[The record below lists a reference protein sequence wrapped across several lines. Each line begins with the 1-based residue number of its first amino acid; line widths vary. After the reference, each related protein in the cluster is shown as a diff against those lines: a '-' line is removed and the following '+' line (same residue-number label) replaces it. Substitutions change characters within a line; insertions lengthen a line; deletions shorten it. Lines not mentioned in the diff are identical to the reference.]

1 MGNFKQ
7 LGVQPHYIKALAEIG
22 ITEPTEIQEK
32 AIPFLLE
39 MSFDMVVQSPTGT
52 GKTIA
57 FGLPLIENIDPK
69 NPAVQALILTP
80 TRELGIQ
87 ISKHLFK
94 LTKYLPEK
102 VFVEAVYGGEHIL
115 KQIKAL
121 RRPTQIV
128 VATPGRLKDLVQRK
142 DIDLSGV
149 KTVVLDEADEML
161 SMGFQ
166 EEVEFIMK
174 QTNPQ
179 RDSWMF
185 SATMPVE
192 ILDLIKRHFK
202 KGAKRIQVEKSN
214 VVNKNIEH
222 RYIACEIED
231 KVKII
236 LEFLKSRP
244 GDRGVIFVRTKKGA
258 QKLAL
263 QLQERKIKTEAIHGD
278 LQQKE
283 RDKVMRAFVNKKID
297 VLIATD
303 VAARGIDVK
312 DLGFVIHHQLPEKEE
327 FYTHRSGRTARAGK
341 DGLSLALIT
350 PSEVNYIV
358 SLAKKLGI
366 MIRPLK

>member
-7 LGVQPHYIKALAEIG
+7 LGVKPNYIKAMAEIG
-22 ITEPTEIQEK
+22 IKEPTEIQEK

-57 FGLPLIENIDPK
+57 FGLPLLEKVDPK
-69 NPAVQALILTP
+69 KPHVQGLVLTP

-87 ISKHLFK
+87 VSKHLFK
-94 LTKYLPEK
+94 LTKYLPEQIYA
-102 VFVEAVYGGEHIL
+102 EAVYGGEHIL

-121 RRPTQIV
+121 KRPTQII
-128 VATPGRLKDLVQRK
+128 VATPGRLRDLCQRGEV
-142 DIDLSGV
+142 DLSKV
-149 KTVVLDEADEML
+149 KTLVLDEADEML

-166 EEVEFIMK
+166 EEVDFLMGQCHK
-174 QTNPQ
+174 Q
-179 RDSWMF
+179 RDNWLF
-185 SATMPVE
+185 SATMPKE
-192 ILDLIKRHFK
+192 ILDLIKTHFR
-202 KGAKRIQVEKSN
+202 KGTKRIQVEKSN

-222 RYIACEIED
+222 RYLVCEIED

-236 LEFLKSRP
+236 LNFLRSRP
-244 GDRGVIFVRTKKGA
+244 GDRGVIFCRTKKGA
-258 QKLAL
+258 QNLAL
-263 QLQERKIKTEAIHGD
+263 QLQERKIKTDSIHGD

-297 VLIATD
+297 ILIATD

-327 FYTHRSGRTARAGK
+327 FYTHRAGRTARAGK

-350 PSEVNYIV
+350 PSETNYIIG
-358 SLAKKLGI
+358 LAKRLGI

>member
-1 MGNFKQ
+1 MATFKQ
-7 LGVQPHYIKALAEIG
+7 LGVQPHFIKALAEIG
-22 ITEPTEIQEK
+22 ITKPTEIQEK

-57 FGLPLIENIDPK
+57 FGLPLIEKIDPN
-69 NPAVQALILTP
+69 NPKVQALILTP

-102 VFVEAVYGGEHIL
+102 VFAEAIYGGEHIL

-121 RRPTQIV
+121 KRPTHIV
-128 VATPGRLKDLVQRK
+128 VATPGRLKDLCQRG
-142 DIDLSGV
+142 DVDLSQV

-166 EEVEFIMK
+166 EEVDFLMR
-174 QTNPQ
+174 QTNPK
-179 RDSWMF
+179 RDNWLF
-185 SATMPVE
+185 SATMPAE
-192 ILDLIKRHFK
+192 ILELISTHFR
-202 KGAKRIQVEKSN
+202 KGAKRIQVQKSN
-214 VVNKNIEH
+214 EVNKNIEH
-222 RYIACEIED
+222 RYIVCEIEE

-236 LEFLKSRP
+236 LQFLRART
-244 GDRGVIFVRTKKGA
+244 GDRGVIFCRTKKGA
-258 QKLAL
+258 QSLAL
-263 QLQERKIKTEAIHGD
+263 QLQERKIKTESIHGD

-283 RDKVMRAFVNKKID
+283 RDKVMRAFINKRID

-327 FYTHRSGRTARAGK
+327 YYTHRSGRTARAGK
-341 DGLSLALIT
+341 EGLSLALIT

-358 SLAKKLGI
+358 NLGKKLGI
-366 MIRPLK
+366 MIRPFK